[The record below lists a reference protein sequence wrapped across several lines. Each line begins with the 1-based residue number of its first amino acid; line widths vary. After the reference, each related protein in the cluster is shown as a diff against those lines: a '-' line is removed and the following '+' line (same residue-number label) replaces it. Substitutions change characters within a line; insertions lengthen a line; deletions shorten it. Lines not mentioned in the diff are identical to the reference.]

1 MEKAICK
8 ERAYLVLYGRNLSQN
23 ESHCKYIR
31 RTRAAAQKTAAI
43 GGKTVKK
50 FSISIPINP
59 VPKARPRF
67 TRAGHVYTPKKTADY
82 EKAIAEYWEQ
92 ATKGFSYDREQPLVV
107 NLGFGLPIPKSTPK
121 YKRHMMQN
129 GTIKPTKKVDVDN
142 LAKAVMDALN
152 GVAWGDDSQVVKTTI
167 FKEYTEHPYV
177 YIYIHDDA
185 E

>member
-1 MEKAICK
+1 MSAFNHISR
-8 ERAYLVLYGRNLSQN
+8 ERRRMSAATGRVN
-23 ESHCKYIR
+23 
-31 RTRAAAQKTAAI
+31 
-43 GGKTVKK
+43 VKK
-50 FSISIPINP
+50 FNITIPITP

-67 TRAGHVYTPKKTADY
+67 TRYGHTYTPKKTADY
-82 EKAIAEYWEQ
+82 EKAIADYWEQ
-92 ATKGFSYDREQPLVV
+92 STKGFSYDREQPLVV

-121 YKRHMMQN
+121 YKRHMMQD

-152 GVAWGDDSQVVKTTI
+152 GVAWGDDSQVVRVSI
-167 FKEYTEHPYV
+167 YKEYAKEPYV